1 MKTTMNFRL
10 KEENLEKL
18 KTIAKTNR
26 WSVSATIDF
35 LIDIG
40 LNQFEQVRKCNSN
53 S

>member
-1 MKTTMNFRL
+1 MKTTMNFRVR
-10 KEENLEKL
+10 EENLEKL
-18 KTIAKTNR
+18 KNIAKTNR